1 MVMISQ
7 IKSISFKRQHVKII
21 TQDRIMSCLASNS
34 KLGDC
39 AQLNVR
45 PGRVHAQL
53 HVGFGYVR
61 TSFFSGLGYELSP
74 IFFRLSA

>member
-7 IKSISFKRQHVKII
+7 IKSISFKRKHAKII

-39 AQLNVR
+39 AQLNGG

-53 HVGFGYVR
+53 HVELGYIR
-61 TSFFSGLGYELSP
+61 ASFF
-74 IFFRLSA
+74 F